1 MLNSVKNQIK
11 RRVKLVFSL
20 IVCKILIF
28 TYITILPTLAKWPP
42 LFVISSQCLFTFLFQ
57 LFGTDCGRGEVFRHC
72 SAKFGNRLANLLA
85 YGKMPFV
92 RLFLALDV
100 FTTEFVVSL
109 GDAEQVRCKFGS
121 THVVQDLFV
130 FLESLAF
137 VDILH
142 SQAVVKSLITAILEH
157 GDFQERPEPACGKRR
172 QDQETC
178 GKAAGDNPWGRIL
191 QEGQ

>member
-1 MLNSVKNQIK
+1 MLNSGKNQIK
-11 RRVKLVFSL
+11 RIVKLVFSL

-28 TYITILPTLAKWPP
+28 TYITILPALAKWPP
-42 LFVISSQCLFTFLFQ
+42 LFVISSQWLFTFLFQ
-57 LFGTDCGRGEVFRHC
+57 LFGTDFGRGEIFGHC
-72 SAKFGNRLANLLA
+72 SAKFSNRLADFFTYGIMCIVCLLL
-85 YGKMPFV
+85 P
-92 RLFLALDV
+92 LDV

-130 FLESLAF
+130 FLEPLAL
-137 VDILH
+137 VNILH
-142 SQAVVKSLITAILEH
+142 SQPVVKSLVTAILEH